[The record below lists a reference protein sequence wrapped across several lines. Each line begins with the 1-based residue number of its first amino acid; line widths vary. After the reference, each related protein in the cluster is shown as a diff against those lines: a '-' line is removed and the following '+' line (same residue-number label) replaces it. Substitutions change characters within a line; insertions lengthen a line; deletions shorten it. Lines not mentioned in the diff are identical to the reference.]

1 MTADRPQQPLPRD
14 PIAAAVIRRVERRGG
29 NATEQRAALGLAE
42 GWLGLFLNAALFAGK
57 LALGLLTG
65 SVALMADAAH
75 TLADSVTSGV
85 LIVSSRIARRPA
97 AREHP
102 FGHGRVESVSTIV
115 IAVLLGVAGI
125 EFLESSV
132 RHLLDPGTLDAQWWV
147 VGLVL
152 LAAVI
157 KEWNARFAMALA
169 RRSGSQAI
177 EADAWHHRSDVAA
190 TLLVAVG
197 IVGAKFGVPWL
208 DGAMGILVS
217 LVILG
222 TAYHLAKEAID
233 PLLGQ
238 APSPEEIR
246 EVAERARQVEGVSGV
261 HDIVIHRYGD
271 VRLIS
276 LHVETSDQLTATES
290 HALAELVQDHV
301 GGQQR
306 GHVVAHVDPINR
318 DHPRYPAIVDTL
330 TALIAEDARLQSF
343 HDLRI
348 VGDEAH
354 FNAVFDLVLEPEYLD
369 REQAILEELEPI
381 VRGRTGA
388 DAIVIHVEPP
398 FAYGS

>member
-1 MTADRPQQPLPRD
+1 MTAEKPAPIPRD
-14 PIAAAVIRRVERRGG
+14 PIAAAVIRRVEARGG
-29 NATEQRAALGLAE
+29 NPTELRAAFGLAE
-42 GWLGLFLNAALFAGK
+42 GWLGLCLNAVLFAGK
-57 LALGLLTG
+57 LGLGLLTG
-65 SVALMADAAH
+65 SVALMADAVH
-75 TLADSVTSGV
+75 TAADSVTSGV

-97 AREHP
+97 DREHP
-102 FGHGRVESVSTIV
+102 FGHGRVESVSTII

-132 RHLLDPGTLDAQWWV
+132 KQLLHPGTIEAGWWV
-147 VGLVL
+147 VAVVLV
-152 LAAVI
+152 AAAI
-157 KEWNARFAMALA
+157 KEWNARFAMTLA
-169 RRSGSQAI
+169 ERSGSQAI
-177 EADAWHHRSDVAA
+177 KADAWHHRSDVAA

-197 IVGAKFGVPWL
+197 IVGAKFGLPWL

-222 TAYHLAKEAID
+222 TAIQLAREAID

-246 EVAERARQVEGVSGV
+246 EVAQQARQVDGVTGV

-276 LHVETSDQLTATES
+276 LHVETSDQLNATES
-290 HALAELVQDHV
+290 HALAEMVQEHV
-301 GGQQR
+301 GGGRQ

-318 DHPRYPAIVDTL
+318 DHPRYPAIVQTL
-330 TALIAEDARLQSF
+330 TALVANDERLQSF

-348 VGDEAH
+348 VGDERQ
-354 FNAVFDLVLEPEYLD
+354 FNAVFDLVLEPEFHDQEATIGPELVPWVV
-369 REQAILEELEPI
+369 RE
-381 VRGRTGA
+381 TGA
-388 DAIVIHVEPP
+388 AAVVIHIEPP